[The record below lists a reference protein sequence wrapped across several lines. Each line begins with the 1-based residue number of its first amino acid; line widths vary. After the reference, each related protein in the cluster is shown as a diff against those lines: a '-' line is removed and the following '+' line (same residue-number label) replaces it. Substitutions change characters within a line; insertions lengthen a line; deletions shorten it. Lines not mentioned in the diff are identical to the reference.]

1 MGSAGALVFNIRLGQ
16 DTKNLIQLIIGHS
29 SGAEEGKRSRFL
41 RGLSVSKT
49 RSSISASSNKEGQET
64 DIP

>member
-29 SGAEEGKRSRFL
+29 SGAEGRK
-41 RGLSVSKT
+41 K
-49 RSSISASSNKEGQET
+49 K
-64 DIP
+64 